1 MEGKLFSIL
10 EFESFIFHVYSWWCI
25 STYYLFGSSYVLFLR
40 AFFLILSLTF
50 FSDGTSLCGV
60 FIAVHNV
67 IQQLNIDGYVDVF
80 TVVRQ
85 LRIHQPDLCNSV
97 VCIQLQGPLYI
108 SFFRVVAKDIKF
120 VYKLK

>member
-85 LRIHQPDLCNSV
+85 LRIHQPDLCNSI
-97 VCIQLQGPLYI
+97 VCIQCRGLYT
-108 SFFRVVAKDIKF
+108 FKF
-120 VYKLK
+120 SVLLRKKN